1 MTQIYFSATSFKAFV
16 LVLLIATLASCE
28 KEEISLQPPNGD
40 YYPIKIGNTWE
51 YQYTHTSRWDTGV
64 YVSKQEALKDTV
76 HEGKR
81 YVYFGLQLIRKENGN
96 YYRRTNFYGI
106 GEEYIFLKDNLPV
119 GGTWTHSS
127 HPNHKAEFTIVAI
140 HPEITMNG
148 KKYKHVIEVRKQDFH
163 LYDTQ
168 TEFTLTQTIT
178 TYYARNIGEIYSME
192 DQVNEYNTDYEYKL
206 ISYQLK

>member
-1 MTQIYFSATSFKAFV
+1 MYFSTTCFKAFV
-16 LVLLIATLASCE
+16 LALLIVTLASCE
-28 KEEISLQPPNGD
+28 KEEVSMQPPSGD
-40 YYPIKIGNTWE
+40 YYPSKIGNTWE
-51 YQYTHTSRWDTGV
+51 YEFTHTSRWDTGV
-64 YVSKQEALKDTV
+64 YVSKQQALQDTV
-76 HEGKR
+76 YEGKR

-96 YYRRTNFYGI
+96 YYRRTNFYGV

-127 HPNHKAEFTIVAI
+127 HPEHKAEFTIVAI
-140 HPEITMNG
+140 HPVITMKG
-148 KKYKHVIEVRKQDFH
+148 KKYKDVIEVQKQDFH
-163 LYDTQ
+163 IYDA
-168 TEFTLTQTIT
+168 EAGFTLTQTLT